1 MTISSA
7 SALKKIFLL
16 LLLLAGLYIAKDFL
30 IPLAVG
36 GVLATLFLPI
46 SRWLEKRNV
55 PRGIAVMI
63 CLLLLL
69 LAITGIG
76 MLLSYQISALTNDF
90 SILRQRSNDIIDNV
104 QKYIYSNL
112 GISIE
117 KQNQELSK
125 QQPIIAQFLKDIVMS
140 LSSIF
145 GSFILTSVYI
155 LFLLYYRSHIKQFLL
170 KLSPSSQQNE
180 MIKVIDNVGKVSQQY
195 LLGLSKMIVCLW
207 VMYGIAFSILGVKN
221 ALFFAFLCGLLEI
234 VPFIGN
240 ITGTTI
246 TVLVAGVQGG
256 SLLMLTG
263 IIGSYGII
271 QFIQGWVLEP
281 LIVGSQ
287 VKINPLF
294 TIIALVVGNIM
305 WGIPGIFL
313 AIPLMAMLKIVCDHI
328 DPLKPY
334 GFLIGEIENKK
345 PAINFIK
352 KINNW
357 YKKNESN
364 NG

>member
-1 MTISSA
+1 MTISST
-7 SALKKIFLL
+7 SVLKKLMLL
-16 LLLLAGLYIAKDFL
+16 LLILAGLYYAKEFL
-30 IPLAVG
+30 IPLSVGAVI
-36 GVLATLFLPI
+36 ATLFLPL

-55 PRGIAVMI
+55 ARGLAVII
-63 CLLLLL
+63 CLLLLI
-69 LAITGIG
+69 LAIVGIG
-76 MLLSYQISALTNDF
+76 ILLSYQISALTNDF
-90 SILRQRSNDIIDNV
+90 SILRERSIDIINNV

-125 QQPIIAQFLKDIVMS
+125 QQPVLTQFIKDIAIS
-140 LSSIF
+140 LPSIF
-145 GSFILTSVYI
+145 GNLILTLVYI
-155 LFLLYYRSHIKQFLL
+155 LFLLYYRTHIKQFLL
-170 KLSPSSQQNE
+170 KVSATSQLYE
-180 MIKVIDNVGKVSQQY
+180 MDKVIDNVSQVSQQY
-195 LLGLSKMIVCLW
+195 LFGLSKMIVCLW
-207 VMYGIAFSILGVKN
+207 IMYGIAFSILGVKN

-246 TVLVAGVQGG
+246 TVLVTGVQGG
-256 SLLMLTG
+256 SLLMLAG

-294 TIIALVVGNIM
+294 TIIALVIGNLM

-328 DPLKPY
+328 EPLKPY

-345 PAINFIK
+345 TATNLFD
-352 KINNW
+352 KINSW
-357 YKKNESN
+357 YKKK
-364 NG
+364 

>member
-1 MTISSA
+1 MTINSA
-7 SALKKIFLL
+7 SVIKKIMLL
-16 LLLLAGLYIAKDFL
+16 LLIIGGLYYAKDFF
-30 IPLAVG
+30 IPLAIG
-36 GVLATLFLPI
+36 AVLATLFLPI
-46 SRWLEKRNV
+46 CRWLEVKKV
-55 PRGIAVMI
+55 PRGLAVII
-63 CLLLLL
+63 CLLLFI
-69 LAITGIG
+69 LAIAGIG

-90 SILRQRSNDIIDNV
+90 SILRQRGIDIIDNV

-328 DPLKPY
+328 EPLKPY

-357 YKKNESN
+357 YKNNESK

>member
-1 MTISSA
+1 
-7 SALKKIFLL
+7 
-16 LLLLAGLYIAKDFL
+16 
-30 IPLAVG
+30 
-36 GVLATLFLPI
+36 
-46 SRWLEKRNV
+46 
-55 PRGIAVMI
+55 
-63 CLLLLL
+63 

-90 SILRQRSNDIIDNV
+90 SILRERSIDIINNV

-125 QQPIIAQFLKDIVMS
+125 QQPAITEFLKNIVIS
-140 LSSIF
+140 FSSIL
-145 GSFILTSVYI
+145 GSLILTSVYI

-170 KLSPSSQQNE
+170 MLSPSSQQNE
-180 MIKVIDNVGKVSQQY
+180 MNKVIDNVGKVSQQY
-195 LLGLSKMIVCLW
+195 LFGLSKMIVCLW

-357 YKKNESN
+357 YKKNESK